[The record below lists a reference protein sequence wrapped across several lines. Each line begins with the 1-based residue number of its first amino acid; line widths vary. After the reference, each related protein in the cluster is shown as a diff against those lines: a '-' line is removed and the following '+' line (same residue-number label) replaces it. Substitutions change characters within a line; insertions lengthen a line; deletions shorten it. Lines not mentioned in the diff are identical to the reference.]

1 MVKDTPPI
9 EKIESFLG
17 GSIPMGGL
25 DSSSDSLPV

>member
-1 MVKDTPPI
+1 MPPPI
-9 EKIESFLG
+9 EKLKVFWG